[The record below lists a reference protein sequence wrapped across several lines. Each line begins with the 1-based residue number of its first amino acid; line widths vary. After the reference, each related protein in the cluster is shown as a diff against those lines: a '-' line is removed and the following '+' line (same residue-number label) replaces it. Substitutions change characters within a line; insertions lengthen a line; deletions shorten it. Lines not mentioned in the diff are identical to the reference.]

1 MNPVFRQQHV
11 FLAILSSIT
20 LGGVA
25 LAAEWIWG
33 NPAELAGLLRIS
45 LIFLLYFG
53 WMSILLATIKKVKN
67 QESARWDAADA
78 QIESLTARTHALF
91 SALHAQ
97 TSTQAGNARQEV
109 GQTQAI
115 LSDAVNKLITSFTA
129 MESHTREQQKLA
141 LNLTSHGEDE
151 ASNHASFEDFVHE
164 ISATLAA
171 FVDSTIDTSKIGMS
185 LVEKMDDI
193 KEYVE
198 KTLGA
203 LGEIRSISNQ
213 TNLLALNAAI
223 EAARAGEAG
232 RGFAVVAD
240 EVRLLSSRSSAF
252 SDQIGQ
258 HIHAMHQSVSQAE
271 QSINAMASRDM
282 SAAMQSQSRAQEM
295 MGNLSDM
302 NQRMSSTAENLS
314 AISVEVEHDVGI
326 AVTSLQFQDL
336 STQLLGHIEKRIGMI
351 ETALSQLASIPLEQS
366 GQGKDSRTDFA
377 RRISIFQ
384 QAIDSAVS
392 SIESMQHNPVSQERM
407 NAGDVDLF

>member
-1 MNPVFRQQHV
+1 MNSVFRQQHV
-11 FLAILSSIT
+11 FAAILSSLA
-20 LGGVA
+20 LGLVA
-25 LAAEWIWG
+25 LAAEWLWG
-33 NPAELAGLLRIS
+33 NPGELAGMLRTS
-45 LIFLLYFG
+45 LIILLYFG
-53 WMSILLATIKKVKN
+53 WMTILLTTLKKVKN
-67 QESARWDAADA
+67 QEVARWVEADA
-78 QIESLTARTHALF
+78 QIEALTARTHMLF
-91 SALHAQ
+91 SRLHAQ
-97 TSTQAGNARQEV
+97 TSAQAETARQEV

-115 LSDAVNKLITSFTA
+115 LSDAVHKLIASFTA

-141 LNLTSHGEDE
+141 LNLTAQGDDE
-151 ASNHASFEDFVHE
+151 ASSHASFEDFVHE
-164 ISATLAA
+164 ISATLSA
-171 FVDSTIDTSKIGMS
+171 FVDSTVDTSKIGMS

-193 KEYVE
+193 NEYVN

-240 EVRLLSSRSSAF
+240 EVRLLSSRSSTF

-282 SAAMQSQSRAQEM
+282 TVAMQSQSRVKEM
-295 MGNLSDM
+295 MGDLGDM

-314 AISVEVEHDVGI
+314 AIFVEVERDVGI

-336 STQLLGHIEKRIGMI
+336 STQLLGHIEKRISSI
-351 ETALSQLASIPLEQS
+351 ETALAQLAAIPMDKLGHGS
-366 GQGKDSRTDFA
+366 DARSDFSL
-377 RRISIFQ
+377 RINRFA
-384 QAIDSAVS
+384 QAIDNATE
-392 SIESMQHNPVSQERM
+392 SIEQMQHNPVSQEHM
-407 NAGDVDLF
+407 SAGDVDLF